1 MKPSVHLA
9 ETLAEEAHK
18 EQTYGGESYFKNILL
33 VLQFRLLLIVYL
45 KNMS

>member
-1 MKPSVHLA
+1 MKPNVHLA

-18 EQTYGGESYFKNILL
+18 EQTYGGESYFKKHIT